1 MSKALAT
8 KNVAAVLLA
17 VAMVFGF
24 AFSFATPA
32 KADVISDLQ
41 AQIQA
46 LLAQIQA
53 LQGNGGSQQVGGLK
67 CTATFTLNLKQ
78 GSTGSEVL
86 ALQKFLNS
94 VDGTQIATAGAG
106 SPGNETSYFGAATK
120 AGVIKFQEKFAA
132 DVLTPVGLTKG
143 TGNWFAST
151 RAKANALCAGGGT
164 TTPPTP
170 GPVTGTLQVMA
181 GTQPANSLLPE
192 NASRVPFTTFTLVNS
207 STGAV
212 TINNVTVQKTG
223 LGDKAAFDSLILV
236 DGSGMALGNSKTMN
250 SNNQAVLDAGI
261 TLQPGQSV
269 LLTVTGST
277 DSNNDDYSGQI
288 IGLSVVGISASGT
301 VSGSLP
307 ISGATHTINS
317 TLVLGAMGA
326 TQGSADPDSTSLN
339 TSTTGKAIG
348 TTGFTFAAIRLTNTG
363 SAEDQWIKSIRW
375 NQSGSASA
383 TDLANVVVVV
393 DGTSYP
399 TVVSAD
405 GKYYSVIFPGNGLEV
420 KKGLNKEISVKADII
435 GGPARTIGFDI
446 YKASDIYVVGNTFG
460 HGISPDATGDTAS
473 ATTDASQFITSD
485 GTASGSAGTPFFSGT
500 VVQVNAGTVSSVSRA
515 NEVAAQNIV
524 ELSPNQPLGGFA
536 VDIKGEAIT
545 VANLTFGFDLT
556 GGQDA
561 TDLDSVTLVDANGVV
576 VAGPVDGVTGTGT
589 DGKVTFTDT
598 VTFPTGRTVYTLK
611 GQLSSD
617 FANGDT
623 IIATTTPN
631 STYWTNAKGSITGNT
646 ISISSSHVT
655 GNTMTVRT
663 GSVVIST
670 ASTPAAQTIV
680 AGATGVTASAFNFD
694 ATQSGEDVRFNSAKL
709 LYTEALTTT
718 DEITNCAVY
727 DGATRLNSSSV
738 TYTETADDTTFTFDT
753 PLVVSKGT
761 VKVVTVKCDIPSS
774 ITGGTF
780 NIGVTSA
787 VAFTGTGVTSGQ
799 SITPTTSTGS
809 TLSGNTMTV
818 ASGGALTVVED
829 SSSPAYK
836 LAAAGTTGNTLGVL
850 RFTGTNEDMRLDRVA
865 LQMSNSAASSSPD
878 NLTQVTLWDGATQV
892 GTALFAGTRYA
903 TSTLSSTVTIPANGF
918 KTITIKGDLASIG
931 TGMATTSNGVLI
943 EVDYDGADST
953 GTRAI
958 GLQSGTTIN
967 QSSSSDTDVDGVRV
981 FRSYPTSVAG
991 QTSGLTSTL
1000 INGTNTLYRFSI
1012 TSSNTGLGIGLDE
1025 ITLNIATTSAT
1036 TTNVKLYAYTDASFS
1051 QAVAGF
1057 TDGLLVT
1064 VAAPIS
1070 GDNEFDL
1077 GDTELQIPAGSTYY
1091 FKVTGETSIVATTGS
1106 SQVSTKIVGD
1116 SAYISGLALTALAA
1130 TVDSD
1135 TNDNFI
1141 WSGNATT
1148 TSESTNV
1155 DWTNGFG
1162 IPGLPSGGTDVF
1174 TLSRTNS

>member
-1 MSKALAT
+1 
-8 KNVAAVLLA
+8 
-17 VAMVFGF
+17 
-24 AFSFATPA
+24 
-32 KADVISDLQ
+32 
-41 AQIQA
+41 
-46 LLAQIQA
+46 
-53 LQGNGGSQQVGGLK
+53 
-67 CTATFTLNLKQ
+67 
-78 GSTGSEVL
+78 
-86 ALQKFLNS
+86 
-94 VDGTQIATAGAG
+94 
-106 SPGNETSYFGAATK
+106 
-120 AGVIKFQEKFAA
+120 
-132 DVLTPVGLTKG
+132 
-143 TGNWFAST
+143 
-151 RAKANALCAGGGT
+151 
-164 TTPPTP
+164 
-170 GPVTGTLQVMA
+170 
-181 GTQPANSLLPE
+181 
-192 NASRVPFTTFTLVNS
+192 
-207 STGAV
+207 
-212 TINNVTVQKTG
+212 
-223 LGDKAAFDSLILV
+223 
-236 DGSGMALGNSKTMN
+236 
-250 SNNQAVLDAGI
+250 
-261 TLQPGQSV
+261 
-269 LLTVTGST
+269 
-277 DSNNDDYSGQI
+277 
-288 IGLSVVGISASGT
+288 
-301 VSGSLP
+301 
-307 ISGATHTINS
+307 
-317 TLVLGAMGA
+317 
-326 TQGSADPDSTSLN
+326 
-339 TSTTGKAIG
+339 
-348 TTGFTFAAIRLTNTG
+348 
-363 SAEDQWIKSIRW
+363 
-375 NQSGSASA
+375 
-383 TDLANVVVVV
+383 
-393 DGTSYP
+393 
-399 TVVSAD
+399 
-405 GKYYSVIFPGNGLEV
+405 
-420 KKGLNKEISVKADII
+420 
-435 GGPARTIGFDI
+435 
-446 YKASDIYVVGNTFG
+446 
-460 HGISPDATGDTAS
+460 
-473 ATTDASQFITSD
+473 
-485 GTASGSAGTPFFSGT
+485 
-500 VVQVNAGTVSSVSRA
+500 
-515 NEVAAQNIV
+515 
-524 ELSPNQPLGGFA
+524 
-536 VDIKGEAIT
+536 
-545 VANLTFGFDLT
+545 LTFGFDLT